1 MSPSGRKNVT
11 DFADNKILNDM
22 WREIVISIQRMQL
35 REIAKDPAAYRDT
48 TLMGD
53 RGLRYRYWT
62 GKNPRKQTVNFCYST
77 TANAAGYFLAWQET
91 IDAKGNGKRERIRGY
106 KLRREAKE
114 SARHHWESS
123 KS

>member
-1 MSPSGRKNVT
+1 VHEVL
-11 DFADNKILNDM
+11 DDL
-22 WREIVISIQRMQL
+22 WREVVVAQQRMEL
-35 REIAKDPAAYRDT
+35 REIAKDPAAHRDT
-48 TLMGD
+48 TLMGE

-77 TANAAGYFLAWQET
+77 TPNAAGYFLAWQET

-114 SARHHWESS
+114 SALNNWVREKNSA
-123 KS
+123 